1 MYFQKTTGV
10 LLTIFIFSLITFFYL
25 YFFYFPLREVVRE
38 RVITIDTSVYD
49 QLNDSERLASLE
61 RKWSPEPLVREENNN
76 FSEGLLTKGG
86 IVRETNK
93 KREKN
98 GVASLLGNVVLEE
111 IAQRKLDNM
120 FEKEYFAHTSPSG
133 VGVDNIA
140 EEVGYDFLLIGD
152 NLAKGNYRDDQEVVE
167 AWMDSEGHRRN
178 ILDERYEEIGVAAEK
193 GNYQG
198 REVWIAVQ
206 VFSMPTSACPGVD
219 SGLLQRIESKRDEI
233 DSLQVK
239 IEELKEEIDNAKD
252 TRGEEYAKKVE
263 EYNSLIEEY
272 NPLVRSL
279 QSLIEDYNNQIRLK
293 KECIEG

>member
-1 MYFQKTTGV
+1 
-10 LLTIFIFSLITFFYL
+10 
-25 YFFYFPLREVVRE
+25 
-38 RVITIDTSVYD
+38 VITIDTSVYD

>member
-1 MYFQKTTGV
+1 M
-10 LLTIFIFSLITFFYL
+10 
-25 YFFYFPLREVVRE
+25 
-38 RVITIDTSVYD
+38 ITIDTSVYD
-49 QLNDSERLASLE
+49 QLNDSERLASFE

-76 FSEGLLTKGG
+76 SSAGFLTKGG

-140 EEVGYDFLLIGD
+140 EEMGYDFLLIGD
-152 NLAKGNYRDDQEVVE
+152 NLAKGNYRDDEEVVE
-167 AWMDSEGHRRN
+167 AWMDSKGHRRN
-178 ILDERYEEIGVAAEK
+178 ILDERYEEIGVAVEK
-193 GNYQG
+193 GSYQG

-219 SGLLQRIESKRDEI
+219 SELLQRIKGKRNEI

-239 IEELKEEIDNAKD
+239 IENLKEEIDNAKD

-263 EYNSLIEEY
+263 EYNNLIEEY